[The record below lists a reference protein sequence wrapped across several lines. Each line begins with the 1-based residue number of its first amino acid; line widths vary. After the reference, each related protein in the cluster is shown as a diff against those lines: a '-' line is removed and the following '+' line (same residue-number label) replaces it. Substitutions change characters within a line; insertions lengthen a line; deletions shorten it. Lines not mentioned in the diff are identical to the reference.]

1 MKYRYRAAEAFWK
14 SFYAL
19 RPGQKESTRA
29 AWLLFKED
37 PFDPRLRTHKIH
49 RLSSALN
56 KTVHAAVIENDLRVV
71 FFIEG
76 DTIFTFGIGSHDIY
90 KP

>member
-19 RPGQKESTRA
+19 RPEQKESPRA

-37 PFDPRLRTHKIH
+37 PFDPRFRTHKIQ
-49 RLSSALN
+49 RLSAALK
-56 KTVHAAVIENDLRVV
+56 KTVHAVVIESDLHVV
-71 FFIEG
+71 FFKG
-76 DTIFTFGIGSHDIY
+76 DTVFTFGIGSHDIC

>member
-19 RPGQKESTRA
+19 SPEQKESART
-29 AWLLFKED
+29 AWLLFRED

-56 KTVHAAVIENDLRVV
+56 KTVHAVVIESDLLVV

-76 DTIFTFGIGSHDIY
+76 DTVFTFGIGSHDIY
-90 KP
+90 KR

>member
-19 RPGQKESTRA
+19 RAEQKQSTRA
-29 AWLLFKED
+29 AWLLFKEN
-37 PFDPRLRTHKIH
+37 PFDSRLRTHKIH

-56 KTVHAAVIENDLRVV
+56 RTVHAVVIEGDLRVV
-71 FFIEG
+71 FYVEG
-76 DTIFTFGIGSHDIY
+76 DTVFTFGIGSHDIY

>member
-19 RPGQKESTRA
+19 PASQKESVRA
-29 AWLLFKED
+29 AWTIFKVN
-37 PFDPRLRTHKIH
+37 PFDPRLGTHKIH
-49 RLSSALN
+49 RLSAAFK
-56 KTVHAAVIENDLRVV
+56 KTVHAVVIEGDLRVV

-76 DTIFTFGIGSHDIY
+76 DVVFTFGIGTHDIY
-90 KP
+90 RR